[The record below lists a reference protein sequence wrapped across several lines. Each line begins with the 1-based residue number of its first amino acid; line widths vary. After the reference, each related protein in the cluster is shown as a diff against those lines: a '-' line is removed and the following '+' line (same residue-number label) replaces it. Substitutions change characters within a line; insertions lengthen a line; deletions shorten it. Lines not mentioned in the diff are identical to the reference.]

1 MSCCC
6 PWHSFKPADQAHSW
20 LCRKW
25 VTLVL
30 ALFVPVDQG
39 HPWLCR
45 EWVTAVPG
53 TISYLLIEPT
63 IGSAAC
69 ESLLSQVP
77 FCACWAS
84 HPCLCSLW
92 VAAVPSKLSCLLIK
106 LTLGSAVCELLL
118 FLAPFHVCWQSSP
131 LALQYVSCCC
141 LWHLFKPAD
150 QAHSWLCSLWVAAVL
165 DTLLSLLIKPTFGSS
180 ESELLLYPV
189 PIKACWSSPPL
200 NLQIVSC
207 CCPWHPFMSADK
219 THSWLCRQ
227 WVAVVPDTLLHV
239 DQAHPWLCRLWVAA
253 VPDTLLSLVT
263 ELTVGSAESE
273 LLLSLMPFH
282 ACWPSPPLAL
292 QTVRCHCLWQLFVLA
307 D

>member
-1 MSCCC
+1 MLV
-6 PWHSFKPADQAHSW
+6 DQA
-20 LCRKW
+20 
-25 VTLVL
+25 
-30 ALFVPVDQG
+30 
-39 HPWLCR
+39 HPWLC
-45 EWVTAVPG
+45 
-53 TISYLLIEPT
+53 SM
-63 IGSAAC
+63 
-69 ESLLSQVP
+69 
-77 FCACWAS
+77 
-84 HPCLCSLW
+84 W
-92 VAAVPSKLSCLLIK
+92 VAIVSGTLSCLLTK

-118 FLAPFHVCWQSSP
+118 PLAPV
-131 LALQYVSCCC
+131 
-141 LWHLFKPAD
+141 KPAD

-165 DTLLSLLIKPTFGSS
+165 DTLLSLLIKPTLGSS

-239 DQAHPWLCRLWVAA
+239 DQAHSWLCRLWVAA